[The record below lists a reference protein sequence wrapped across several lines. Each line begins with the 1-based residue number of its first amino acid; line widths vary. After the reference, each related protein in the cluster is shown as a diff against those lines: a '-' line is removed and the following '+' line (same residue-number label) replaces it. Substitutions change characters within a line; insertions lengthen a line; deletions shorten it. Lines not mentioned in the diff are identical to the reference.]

1 MSLSSGGHT
10 KGFYVTNKDI
20 PVKDRTE
27 SWREAVSPLYEAR
40 ESKDEGA
47 SPIDGT
53 IHSLLLAERLIM
65 FATFGRHLCI
75 RTKQWIKRSSY
86 DYYYVQLC
94 VRGLCF
100 GLFEG
105 REIRLSPGDVHI
117 GSVTAVFD
125 AGCSHD
131 TATLT
136 MMLEKNELEYAC
148 GKSELNGTVI
158 RSDTAL
164 GILIAELFRS
174 SYREA
179 GNLSF
184 NEGVACGDALLNLL
198 AAAMKNDHHNIHSA
212 PSQQLSKQVRDFI
225 NANIND
231 PNLGIDRILDRF
243 AVSRSHLY
251 RLLEAD
257 GGAACLIRK
266 KRLQLAQRELNR
278 QKGDRNLLIKEIAF
292 KYGFSNVGQFAR
304 NFQQEFSFSPS
315 EYLRR
320 NKEDEV
326 EMGQITR
333 LHGHYGDLSMRQ
345 SDKLGRQ
352 AAL

>member
-1 MSLSSGGHT
+1 MSQSSGEQT
-10 KGFYVTNKDI
+10 KGFFVTNRHL
-20 PVKDRTE
+20 PVKERTE
-27 SWREAVSPLYEAR
+27 SWREAVSPLYEAQ
-40 ESKDEGA
+40 ESQDGDA

-65 FATFGRHLCI
+65 FASFGKHLCI
-75 RTKQWIKRSSY
+75 RTRQWIKRSSF

-94 VRGLCF
+94 VRGFCF
-100 GLFEG
+100 GSFEG
-105 REIRLSPGDVHI
+105 REIRLYPGDVHI
-117 GSVTAVFD
+117 GSVTAAFD

-136 MMLEKNELEYAC
+136 LMLEKDELEYAC
-148 GKSELNGTVI
+148 GKSDLNGTVI

-179 GNLSF
+179 GSLSF

-198 AAAMKNDHHNIHSA
+198 AAAMKNDHHNIQSA
-212 PSQQLSKQVRDFI
+212 PSQQLRKQVLDFV

-231 PNLGIDRILDRF
+231 PNLSVDRLLDRF
-243 AVSRSHLY
+243 SVSRSHLY

-257 GGAACLIRK
+257 GGAASLIRK

-304 NFQQEFSFSPS
+304 NFQQEFSLSPS

-320 NKEDEV
+320 KMEDEP

-333 LHGHYGDLSMRQ
+333 LHGHYVDLSMKR
-345 SDKLGRQ
+345 SEKC
-352 AAL
+352 ALQGVL